1 MTTVSL
7 LLLLLVSFQAVVL
20 GFITTSFRR
29 QTPAHHSRLCM
40 DGRNWA
46 DALGAQPP
54 LGFWDPL
61 GLLKDADQSRFD
73 FLRYVETKHGRIA
86 MLAILGHLVTTVGY
100 RLPGDIF
107 PGVPFASIRTGLAA
121 FEDLPVTTTVVIIA
135 LIGLME
141 VGYGTR
147 QEEIED
153 AQLQACEKF
162 GWDEE
167 EIAWQAAIELNNG
180 RAAQMGI
187 LGLMVHEKID
197 NNPYI
202 INSLLGYYKVDFNA
216 AFTLAKSVTTDSSV
230 LDSSTEANVPAAIS
244 SLAEAAASLATA
256 TNEALGL

>member
-1 MTTVSL
+1 
-7 LLLLLVSFQAVVL
+7 
-20 GFITTSFRR
+20 
-29 QTPAHHSRLCM
+29 M
-40 DGRNWA
+40 DNRNWA
-46 DALGAQPP
+46 DAIGAQPP

-61 GLLKDADQSRFD
+61 GLLKDADQPRFD

-107 PGVPFASIRTGLAA
+107 PGVPFASIRAGLAA
-121 FEDLPVTTTVVIIA
+121 FEDLPITTTVVIIA

-141 VGYGTR
+141 IGYGAR

-153 AQLQACEKF
+153 AQLRACEKF

-167 EIAWQAAIELNNG
+167 EIAWQTAIELNNG

-202 INSLLGYYKVDFNA
+202 INSLLGYYTVDFNA
-216 AFTLAKSVTTDSSV
+216 AFTLAKSVATDSGIN
-230 LDSSTEANVPAAIS
+230 DTNIEATAPDAIT
-244 SLAEAAASLATA
+244 SLAEAAASIATA
-256 TNEALGL
+256 ANDALGL

>member
-1 MTTVSL
+1 MLVVL
-7 LLLLLVSFQAVVL
+7 LPTVVL
-20 GFITTSFRR
+20 GFIPNLTSFRR
-29 QTPAHHSRLCM
+29 QIPGRLSM
-40 DGRNWA
+40 DNKHWA
-46 DALGAQPP
+46 DAIGAQPP

-61 GLLKDADQSRFD
+61 GILQDADQPRFD

-86 MLAILGHLVTTVGY
+86 MLAILGHIITTVGY

-107 PGVPFASIRTGLAA
+107 PGVPFVSIRAGLAA
-121 FEDLPVTTTVVIIA
+121 FEDLPTTTTVVIIA

-141 VGYGTR
+141 IGYGAR

-153 AQLQACEKF
+153 AQLRACEKF

-167 EIAWQAAIELNNG
+167 EIAWQTAIELNNG

-202 INSLLGYYKVDFNA
+202 INSLLGYYTVDFNA
-216 AFTLAKSVTTDSSV
+216 AFTLAKSVVTDSSIN
-230 LDSSTEANVPAAIS
+230 DTNIDATVPAAIN
-244 SLAEAAASLATA
+244 SLAEAAASIATA
-256 TNEALGL
+256 ANDALGP